1 MFFIH
6 GMIKFIFFA
15 QYYNKKLFPI
25 LGKKQKQK
33 IFTKPIKKNYKHGCY
48 SVIEMFLKMRK
59 LKKKKCYD
67 NSRDKN
73 MSDPDTE
80 KEKYLKNCYYN

>member
-59 LKKKKCYD
+59 FKKKNVMITVEIKICQTQIQKK
-67 NSRDKN
+67 KN
-73 MSDPDTE
+73 I
-80 KEKYLKNCYYN
+80 